1 MTEGQTIQLLDV
13 LVEHRPGVLYR
24 VSNLFRRRGFNI
36 TSVAVGIGEKDNVAR
51 LTLGM
56 LGERK
61 EAEQLVK
68 YLENLVD
75 VISAKIIDRE
85 IAVMRELALVKLQP
99 DPKKRL
105 EIMQLANVFRSS
117 VVHISDDSII
127 IETVGDSEKI
137 DAFIE
142 LARGYGLKEV
152 SRTGMTALPRGEN
165 VASKSGNDVGL

>member
-1 MTEGQTIQLLDV
+1 MSTRSTIQLLDV

-24 VSNLFRRRGFNI
+24 ISNLFRRRGFNI

-56 LGERK
+56 RGERK
-61 EAEQLVK
+61 QAEQLVK

-75 VISAKIIDRE
+75 VISAKIIDQDR
-85 IAVMRELALVKLQP
+85 AVTRELALVKLKPSQ
-99 DPKKRL
+99 KNRL
-105 EIMQLANVFRSS
+105 EIMHLANVFRSS
-117 VVHISDDSII
+117 VVHMSDESII

-142 LARGYGLKEV
+142 LARKYGLKEV
-152 SRTGMTALPRGEN
+152 TRTGMTALPRDNDTTSNGEEI
-165 VASKSGNDVGL
+165 GL